1 MKAGPLD
8 GGGSWAGM
16 KHKSTGKCY
25 GVVRQIGRA
34 NELISES
41 TFLNN
46 RLHGLVLQFTKDKL
60 KVLFYKSGQRLAA
73 LHISRDCQETSR
85 QDPQNFFAELTAES
99 FSLQIPDYRAGVGS
113 ERA

>member
-16 KHKSTGKCY
+16 KHKETGKCY

-46 RLHGLVLQFTKDKL
+46 KLHGLV
-60 KVLFYKSGQRLAA
+60 V
-73 LHISRDCQETSR
+73 
-85 QDPQNFFAELTAES
+85 
-99 FSLQIPDYRAGVGS
+99 
-113 ERA
+113 